1 MYSGVNMLSDNVND
15 NDNNVINEFKILTQL
30 FVHHGWK
37 NNINNRS
44 LEHIVYTKIGNE
56 TEFFEIKLDNNNI
69 YVSVPLKNSEFQYK
83 VKFNNYLSAIK
94 YTEDKFNYFNNDD
107 NDNNVN
113 NYYL

>member
-1 MYSGVNMLSDNVND
+1 MYSDLNMLSEND

-37 NNINNRS
+37 NNISNKS
-44 LEHIVYTKIGNE
+44 LEHIIYTKIGNE
-56 TEFFEIKLDNNNI
+56 TEFFEIKLDNNNV

-94 YTEDKFNYFNNDD
+94 YTEDKFNYFNEYDTVNY
-107 NDNNVN
+107 NNLN
-113 NYYL
+113 SYF

>member
-1 MYSGVNMLSDNVND
+1 MYLALNMLSEND
-15 NDNNVINEFKILTQL
+15 DDNNVINEFKILTQL
-30 FVHHGWK
+30 FAHNGWK

-44 LEHIVYTKIGNE
+44 LEHIMYTKIGNE

-94 YTEDKFNYFNNDD
+94 YTEDKFNYFNDTDIVNY
-107 NDNNVN
+107 NNVN
-113 NYYL
+113 NY